1 MVVHSQGESQL
12 PIATIVSYALSSF
25 EALLSA
31 LDDTLAERA
40 AAVSRLARFKL
51 WAGSLGAHRPS
62 GSRSLAYRLRD
73 ASTIKNH
80 VVSLL
85 QGLCESVDEGVRTA
99 KETSGEVSVLA
110 AQQNVEVED
119 GDSTDVALEDYFR
132 DDDGHSEFGRILD
145 DVGHIVDCLFRLA
158 ITIRNPAPHD
168 HFKSRVGTD
177 LVSVYEQ
184 WDIEH
189 IREKFPNALPELAER
204 LGKATAR
211 RRQYFKYREEHV
223 GELAEGLDTAEV
235 VEGDGGD
242 KATTK
247 ASSIPN
253 YLKESHA
260 IDNFAEVDAESNI
273 SRTSYAVSTA
283 SETQLRVPPLPE
295 ESSDGPF
302 QCPYCRTIVSINT
315 RHDWKKHV
323 FRDLRPYRCPYGSLC
338 DGFGSV
344 RDFEEHVKGKHSTH
358 GSFDTLQR
366 LSSHTDLARA
376 KGNCPLCSDFHI
388 ISHKQYIS
396 HVAAHL
402 EQLALFGLPS
412 TNSEGEEI
420 NHIWS
425 KSNSQGGDGKGDEVE
440 SPSSVETNYIA
451 RRERTYSDL
460 GMEEMDEDEGEFTA
474 PLRQLHK
481 PPLDVG
487 SDPYIQ
493 EAAQASVLGEM
504 ADALT
509 RPSEQQANEQIFSLS
524 AAQYNDLTWQDFLQ
538 QAATSAERSTSQG
551 RRNLAGALA
560 TMRTSGR
567 QEQDNVHGRQLGVD
581 DTSPSSPLV
590 QPDLATDPTFE
601 PVRPQ
606 IPSTHWSVSE
616 TDGFPWLL
624 RTFGTD
630 WVKIAE
636 CMTTKTAVM
645 VENFYARHIKES
657 VKPEW
662 ELIAKEADA
671 RRRRQEKQPER
682 APPPDGPLERINKI
696 FFGFQNEM
704 WPRCEEFIANP
715 PGTASEVKE
724 RHRALTERV
733 MQDVLLSL
741 DNVDIESNDGAR
753 QARKGAIIAVRYLL
767 SRMDAVLRS

>member
-1 MVVHSQGESQL
+1 MVVHSQGESQP

-40 AAVSRLARFKL
+40 AAVSHLARFKL

-85 QGLCESVDEGVRTA
+85 QGLFESVDEG
-99 KETSGEVSVLA
+99 KPQVSVLA
-110 AQQNVEVED
+110 AQQNVGVEV

-132 DDDGHSEFGRILD
+132 DDDDGHSEIGRILD
-145 DVGHIVDCLFRLA
+145 DVGHVVDCLFRLS

-177 LVSVYEQ
+177 LVGVYEQ
-184 WDIEH
+184 WDIKH

-223 GELAEGLDTAEV
+223 GKLAEGLDAAEV

-253 YLKESHA
+253 YLKESHT

-273 SRTSYAVSTA
+273 SKTSYAVSTA

-323 FRDLRPYRCPYGSLC
+323 FRDLRPYVCLYSSCTTPEQQYLRRSDWIEHMNRHHWRTWRCPYGSLC

-376 KGNCPLCSDFHI
+376 KGSCPLCSDFHI

-402 EQLALFGLPS
+402 EQLALFGLPN
-412 TNSEGEEI
+412 T
-420 NHIWS
+420 
-425 KSNSQGGDGKGDEVE
+425 
-440 SPSSVETNYIA
+440 ET
-451 RRERTYSDL
+451 E
-460 GMEEMDEDEGEFTA
+460 
-474 PLRQLHK
+474 
-481 PPLDVG
+481 
-487 SDPYIQ
+487 
-493 EAAQASVLGEM
+493 
-504 ADALT
+504 
-509 RPSEQQANEQIFSLS
+509 
-524 AAQYNDLTWQDFLQ
+524 
-538 QAATSAERSTSQG
+538 
-551 RRNLAGALA
+551 
-560 TMRTSGR
+560 
-567 QEQDNVHGRQLGVD
+567 
-581 DTSPSSPLV
+581 
-590 QPDLATDPTFE
+590 
-601 PVRPQ
+601 
-606 IPSTHWSVSE
+606 
-616 TDGFPWLL
+616 
-624 RTFGTD
+624 
-630 WVKIAE
+630 
-636 CMTTKTAVM
+636 
-645 VENFYARHIKES
+645 
-657 VKPEW
+657 
-662 ELIAKEADA
+662 
-671 RRRRQEKQPER
+671 
-682 APPPDGPLERINKI
+682 
-696 FFGFQNEM
+696 
-704 WPRCEEFIANP
+704 
-715 PGTASEVKE
+715 
-724 RHRALTERV
+724 
-733 MQDVLLSL
+733 
-741 DNVDIESNDGAR
+741 
-753 QARKGAIIAVRYLL
+753 
-767 SRMDAVLRS
+767 